1 MRALLI
7 SLGVLAALGLS
18 ACDKASEGFSKGYD
32 SAFKASFRQ
41 SFVESCVKSAGS
53 GGKRSPEEL
62 TKLCTCAADG
72 VMKDATLS
80 ELQDMD
86 KIRSKSGPII
96 ERCVKEAVGLAAD
109 ASAQAS

>member
-1 MRALLI
+1 MRALLF
-7 SLGVLAALGLS
+7 SLNVFAALGLS
-18 ACDKASEGFSKGYD
+18 ACDKATEGISQGYD
-32 SAFKASFRQ
+32 SAFKASFRR

-53 GGKRSPEEL
+53 GGKKSPEEL
-62 TKLCTCAADG
+62 TKLCSCAADG
-72 VMKDATLS
+72 VMKGATVS

-109 ASAQAS
+109 APEQAS